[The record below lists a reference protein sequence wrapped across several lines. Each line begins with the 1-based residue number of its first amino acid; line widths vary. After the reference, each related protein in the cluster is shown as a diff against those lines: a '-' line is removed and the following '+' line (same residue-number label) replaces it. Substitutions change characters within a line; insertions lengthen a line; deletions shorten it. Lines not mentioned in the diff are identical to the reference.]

1 MCDSPQADCGWRTT
15 PMWREQA
22 ETEWALRVISIV
34 TCCHSVKLCAHAA
47 RAFQSQ
53 QGGALTRMWR
63 WCQVQPSQ
71 KERAIDAVRWKRR
84 GCCCNLSV
92 DVVLKVRFTTT
103 GCALRVTPIY
113 MWREQAIIEWSRRVI
128 SIIACWHCV
137 KLCALATRASRS
149 QHKKYKPTSLSFAC
163 PIFRVAEK
171 SLVSFKFPWS

>member
-92 DVVLKVRFTTT
+92 DVVLKVRFTTN
-103 GCALRVTPIY
+103 GMCAKSNTHIY
-113 MWREQAIIEWSRRVI
+113 VARTSNYRVI
-128 SIIACWHCV
+128 SSCDLYYCLLALREALRTCHSSFPIA
-137 KLCALATRASRS
+137 T
-149 QHKKYKPTSLSFAC
+149 QE
-163 PIFRVAEK
+163 I
-171 SLVSFKFPWS
+171 